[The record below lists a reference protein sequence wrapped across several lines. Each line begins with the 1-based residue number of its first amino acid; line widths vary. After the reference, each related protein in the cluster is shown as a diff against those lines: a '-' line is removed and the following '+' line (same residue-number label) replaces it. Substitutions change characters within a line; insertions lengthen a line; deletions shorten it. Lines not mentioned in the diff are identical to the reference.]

1 MSARWVGLCLAQAQ
15 QAADRG
21 GVEVEE
27 VAKDLA
33 GMSAEEQ
40 RAAVMA
46 DAPELAALLAD
57 LQGCLA
63 EVRGRVGPL
72 LKEVRAHQLSHPIH
86 LTRLASACL
95 P

>member
-1 MSARWVGLCLAQAQ
+1 MAPKQAGG
-15 QAADRG
+15 G
-21 GVEVEE
+21 GVAVEE
-27 VAKDLA
+27 VARDLA

-40 RAAVMA
+40 RAAVTA

-72 LKEVRAHQLSHPIH
+72 LQEVRPATYSFINTLMF
-86 LTRLASACL
+86 LVLYV
-95 P
+95 